1 MIRSL
6 QMRVNTRTQRFSQLL
21 DEGAEQAAEPELLD
35 ALERLAERQRSIQQ
49 AAHDIV
55 SGRTE

>member
-1 MIRSL
+1 
-6 QMRVNTRTQRFSQLL
+6 MRVNTRTQRFSQLL
-21 DEGAEQAAEPELLD
+21 DDGIERADEPELIA